1 MRQSSAADLDPS
13 IRDNASRHVYAAG
26 LEHIPSLTECTEP
39 EESVLVEHSDYEGQE
54 EGEEE
59 RGESPVISSSE
70 LSKPPPSITNLKG
83 SDTVGMKIKRY
94 FLHCYSFMDNFFSC
108 FRSTEF
114 QSFTDIVLE
123 NVLLNVIKEVN
134 KGEVSL
140 TAPVYTIVKPP

>member
-26 LEHIPSLTECTEP
+26 LEHIPSLTECTEQ
-39 EESVLVEHSDYEGQE
+39 EESVLVEHSDYEGQEE

-70 LSKPPPSITNLKG
+70 LSKPPPSITNLKD

-94 FLHCYSFMDNFFSC
+94 FLHCYTCIYCTCSFMDNFFSFFFLVSDQLS
-108 FRSTEF
+108 FR
-114 QSFTDIVLE
+114 VLR
-123 NVLLNVIKEVN
+123 I
-134 KGEVSL
+134 
-140 TAPVYTIVKPP
+140 